1 MALPRRAKLK
11 AFAKI
16 NLSLLVGNRRRDG
29 YHEISTLF
37 QTVSLA
43 DQLELEYMP
52 GPKTAIELSCTEE
65 IEDNLAARAAR
76 RVMQASRAQG
86 QVRIQINKR
95 IPMGGGL
102 GGGSSDAAAV
112 LLALPVLTGRG
123 VEESRLEA
131 IAGEL
136 GSDVP
141 FFLKGGAAIGVGRG
155 EVLYPG
161 PEIAAPYTLIV
172 APPVSVFTAEA
183 YAGLGRPVAELTGTD
198 NFNRMKKFQSLA
210 WALARSARADQWK
223 AFCENDFEAVVFRRY
238 PLLQSL
244 QRKLRELGA
253 GPARM
258 SGSGS
263 ALFGVFA
270 SDQDRDRAMD
280 ALSGSRAG
288 LRLERVSFVGRKR
301 YQAAFWKALAP
312 HMKENTWPP
321 QSRYAE

>member
-1 MALPRRAKLK
+1 MELPRRAKLK

-16 NLSLLVGNRRRDG
+16 NLSLLVGNRRADG
-29 YHEISTLF
+29 YHEICTLF

-43 DQLELEYMP
+43 DRLELEYEP
-52 GPKTAIELSCTEE
+52 GVRSTIEVNCTPR
-65 IEDNLAARAAR
+65 IADNLAGQAAK
-76 RVMQASRAQG
+76 MILQASRAKG
-86 QVRIQINKR
+86 RVRIRIHKR

-112 LLALPVLTGRG
+112 VLALPVLTGRRL
-123 VEESRLEA
+123 EESRLEA
-131 IAGEL
+131 IAAGL
-136 GSDVP
+136 GSDVG
-141 FFLKGGAAIGVGRG
+141 FFLKGGTAIGLGRG

-161 PEIAAPYTLIV
+161 PEITARHALIV
-172 APPVSVFTAEA
+172 VPPEAVSTAEA
-183 YAGLGRPVAELTGTD
+183 YAGLGRPAAELTEAG
-198 NFNRMKKFQSLA
+198 NFNRMKRFQSLV
-210 WALARSARADQWK
+210 WALARPARADQWK

-238 PLLQSL
+238 PLLQIL

-263 ALFGVFA
+263 AVFGVFA
-270 SDQDRDRAMD
+270 SGPERDRAMD
-280 ALSGSRAG
+280 ALTGWRAG